1 MILQS
6 LVKYYETLAK
16 NGNVP
21 IPGWEFVGVSYKV
34 VLRDDGTIRDIVC
47 VKTLEKR
54 DKKDVLVPRNKCVP
68 EQVVRSSGIRANFLC
83 DTAAYLLGYSKEDKK
98 ALQKYEAARQLHLQV
113 LDGVNS
119 PLAVML

>member
-54 DKKDVLVPRNKCVP
+54 
-68 EQVVRSSGIRANFLC
+68 
-83 DTAAYLLGYSKEDKK
+83 
-98 ALQKYEAARQLHLQV
+98 
-113 LDGVNS
+113 
-119 PLAVML
+119 